1 MFLNAIEDENE
12 EPIFGNYPATCT
24 TDALA
29 EGSHEI
35 TAAYFDGFEIYNQPT
50 LSLTQ
55 QVGLSISPEILL
67 NAEYQTF
74 YSQQLTASGGVEPY
88 AFALTD
94 GSLPSGISLDSTG
107 MLSGIADYPA
117 APGTYP
123 ITIGV
128 MDANG
133 FTASRNYDF
142 TIDKGMPEVTI
153 RTDTNISWHLPFSIS
168 AEVLK
173 LNSDGSFAVLDGTV
187 AFYIDNI
194 PVPGCDA
201 VTEVNGYYLCTNV
214 SMDLSVGTH
223 TVRAEYSPT
232 GWYTD
237 YYTSGSASKEF
248 TVQSRNFVIQGY
260 LYGDNNQNRIKDPDE
275 STIPE
280 DGWTI
285 NLDENCDGGV
295 DDTTTTSFGGFSFSE
310 IPSGGQCY
318 RLTVIAEL
326 GYQQT
331 SVLEDFVLT
340 DNIFV
345 PIGFYY
351 PTITLSPSQYALPS
365 GSVGVKYNQ
374 VFSASGGTADL
385 RPSKIISVPC
395 QRA

>member
-1 MFLNAIEDENE
+1 M
-12 EPIFGNYPATCT
+12 
-24 TDALA
+24 
-29 EGSHEI
+29 
-35 TAAYFDGFEIYNQPT
+35 
-50 LSLTQ
+50 
-55 QVGLSISPEILL
+55 
-67 NAEYQTF
+67 
-74 YSQQLTASGGVEPY
+74 
-88 AFALTD
+88 
-94 GSLPSGISLDSTG
+94 
-107 MLSGIADYPA
+107 
-117 APGTYP
+117 
-123 ITIGV
+123 
-128 MDANG
+128 
-133 FTASRNYDF
+133 
-142 TIDKGMPEVTI
+142 TI
-153 RTDTNISWHLPFSIS
+153 RTDANISWHLPFSIS

-173 LNSDGSFAVLDGTV
+173 LNSDGSIAVLDGTV
-187 AFYIDNI
+187 AFNIDNI
-194 PVPGCDA
+194 PVPGCGA
-201 VTEVNGYYLCTNV
+201 VTEANGYYLCTNV

-260 LYGDNNQNRIKDPDE
+260 LYGDNNQNRTKDPDE
-275 STIPE
+275 LTIPE

-351 PTITLSPSQYALPS
+351 PTITLSPSEYALPS
-365 GSVGVKYNQ
+365 GSVGVNYNQ
-374 VFSASGGTADL
+374 AFSASGGTGLYTFTAIEDNFSSLPEGLTLSADGVLSGTPTTTGYYNFAVQAEDANHATGL
-385 RPSKIISVPC
+385 RNYSLEIEAIKQTATSPLSRPPILPL
-395 QRA
+395 